1 MKAFNTTFLG
11 IALAFG
17 ALSVYAQAPSSDT
30 TDNTDQTQS
39 GHWRK
44 TTDPAPAQQSVQ
56 QTAQQ
61 QPADNGGDPAM
72 SGPDD
77 GQAPPQT
84 TPSAN
89 DQAPPPQNGGWQ
101 NGPGQYPSPGQ
112 YGSGQSG
119 QYGTTQSNGGWQNG
133 PPPPQQQGGWS
144 RFGDRPMPPP
154 RQPLPPTITLPA
166 GTWVTFR
173 VNQPLSSDHNQKGDA
188 FMGTL
193 ASPIVANGIVLA
205 HPGQT
210 VSGTVSE
217 AQKAGRVSGTSRL
230 GLELTQI
237 SLADGQQVNVHT
249 QMVERR
255 GPTSYGR
262 DAAAIGT
269 TTVAGA
275 AIGAAVNGGVGAGVG
290 AAAGLVASTVGVMLT
305 RGRPTVVYPEQ
316 VLTFQ
321 LTGPVTLAADFNSE
335 AFQPVSQQDYQQGS
349 MRPYGPSG
357 YGAGGYGPGYGAAP
371 APGYYGYGY
380 GYPYAYGPYYG
391 YGYYPWWG
399 PGIGIGF
406 YGGGFYG
413 RGFYGGGFRGGGGF
427 HGGGGHR

>member
-1 MKAFNTTFLG
+1 
-11 IALAFG
+11 
-17 ALSVYAQAPSSDT
+17 
-30 TDNTDQTQS
+30 
-39 GHWRK
+39 
-44 TTDPAPAQQSVQ
+44 
-56 QTAQQ
+56 
-61 QPADNGGDPAM
+61 
-72 SGPDD
+72 
-77 GQAPPQT
+77 
-84 TPSAN
+84 
-89 DQAPPPQNGGWQ
+89 
-101 NGPGQYPSPGQ
+101 
-112 YGSGQSG
+112 
-119 QYGTTQSNGGWQNG
+119 
-133 PPPPQQQGGWS
+133 
-144 RFGDRPMPPP
+144 MPPP

-166 GTWVTFR
+166 GTWITFR
-173 VNQPLSSDHNQKGDA
+173 VNQPLSSDRNQKGDA

-305 RGRPTVVYPEQ
+305 RGRPTIVFPEQ

-321 LTGPVTLAADFNSE
+321 LTNPVTLTADFNSE
-335 AFQPVSQQDYQQGS
+335 AFQPVSQEDYQQGS
-349 MRPYGPSG
+349 MRPYG
-357 YGAGGYGPGYGAAP
+357 GYGPGYATAP
-371 APGYYGYGY
+371 APGYYGYTY
-380 GYPYAYGPYYG
+380 GYPYPYYGPYYG
-391 YGYYPWWG
+391 YYGYYGYPWYWG
-399 PGIGIGF
+399 PTIGIGF
-406 YGGGFYG
+406 WGGGFYG
-413 RGFYGGGFRGGGGF
+413 RGFYGGGFHGGGF
-427 HGGGGHR
+427 HGGGGGHR

>member
-1 MKAFNTTFLG
+1 
-11 IALAFG
+11 
-17 ALSVYAQAPSSDT
+17 
-30 TDNTDQTQS
+30 
-39 GHWRK
+39 
-44 TTDPAPAQQSVQ
+44 
-56 QTAQQ
+56 
-61 QPADNGGDPAM
+61 
-72 SGPDD
+72 
-77 GQAPPQT
+77 
-84 TPSAN
+84 
-89 DQAPPPQNGGWQ
+89 
-101 NGPGQYPSPGQ
+101 
-112 YGSGQSG
+112 
-119 QYGTTQSNGGWQNG
+119 
-133 PPPPQQQGGWS
+133 
-144 RFGDRPMPPP
+144 
-154 RQPLPPTITLPA
+154 
-166 GTWVTFR
+166 
-173 VNQPLSSDHNQKGDA
+173 VNQPLSSDRNQKGDA

-237 SLADGQQVNVHT
+237 SIADGQQVNVHT

-305 RGRPTVVYPEQ
+305 RGRPTIVYPEQ

-335 AFQPVSQQDYQQGS
+335 AFQPVSQGDYQQGS
-349 MRPYGPSG
+349 MRPYGPSAYGSGG
-357 YGAGGYGPGYGAAP
+357 YGPGGYGSGGYGPGGYGSGGYGSGGYGPGYAAAP
-371 APGYYGYGY
+371 APGYYGDYGY
-380 GYPYAYGPYYG
+380 GYPYPYYGPYYG

-399 PGIGIGF
+399 PGTGIGF

-413 RGFYGGGFRGGGGF
+413 RGFYGGGFRGGGFGGGGAF
-427 HGGGGHR
+427 HGGGGGHR